1 MASNIPSFILNPLCP
16 GLNPPCPGLN
26 ALCPGSNP
34 LCSCLR
40 SLFFRFNSPP
50 SRSYPL
56 SCCFDFAAVCRTR
69 MGGSRARCRCQGIA
83 GPCNIGVSRVG
94 KLAKGCKEDLEIL
107 LHATTTSSDVVV
119 VVRKILEVHETAHN
133 EERNVIVARED
144 LQKKEFEERSNAKFN
159 ALCEVRLHNASIY
172 SPSP

>member
-1 MASNIPSFILNPLCP
+1 
-16 GLNPPCPGLN
+16 
-26 ALCPGSNP
+26 
-34 LCSCLR
+34 
-40 SLFFRFNSPP
+40 
-50 SRSYPL
+50 
-56 SCCFDFAAVCRTR
+56 

-119 VVRKILEVHETAHN
+119 VVRKLLKVHETAYN
-133 EERNVIVARED
+133 EERKVIVAHED

>member
-1 MASNIPSFILNPLCP
+1 
-16 GLNPPCPGLN
+16 
-26 ALCPGSNP
+26 
-34 LCSCLR
+34 
-40 SLFFRFNSPP
+40 
-50 SRSYPL
+50 
-56 SCCFDFAAVCRTR
+56 
-69 MGGSRARCRCQGIA
+69 MGGYKSRCQCQGIA

-94 KLAKGCKEDLEIL
+94 KLDKRCKKDLEIL
-107 LHATTTSSDVVV
+107 LHDTTTSSDVVV